1 MKTLVVFMQD
11 KVECVSGQGE
21 RLRPDAAAAI
31 LGWYVPGDVKVE
43 MFSELTSLISIYK
56 LSSVHGHVPHIKRTL
71 THTPP
76 TCTYHRRV
84 YWDTAAPVG
93 TMYATSTTV

>member
-31 LGWYVPGDVKVE
+31 LGWYVPGHVKVE
-43 MFSELTSLISIYK
+43 MFSRADIPYLDIS
-56 LSSVHGHVPHIKRTL
+56 
-71 THTPP
+71 
-76 TCTYHRRV
+76 
-84 YWDTAAPVG
+84 
-93 TMYATSTTV
+93 TV